1 MSPGWGPEGPPGGCG
16 HESTAARLSADIIAS
31 MPVRRERWCLDPG
44 WLFVVAG
51 LALCASVM
59 LIPAQLDVEALR
71 AQRSELVRQH
81 QAASA
86 QVRAHESFLVELRRA
101 DPSVIRRLAAAQLN
115 LLPAG
120 ATPVLVA
127 SSREAPVGD
136 WIAAN
141 VPVTPA
147 RRGLPPDTW
156 LTRLTGERF
165 RLWVLAGGLLAVFMG
180 LLAGPDTS
188 PVSRNL
194 IPRWRPDVFHPQAL
208 GADVDWEEEEADGEA
223 EMDEED
229 EELEEEEGEEEAL
242 VEDEEEEDEEFEEDD
257 EEFEEDDEE
266 LEEDE
271 SEEDFEDWDDDE
283 EEEEEE
289 DDEKG

>member
-1 MSPGWGPEGPPGGCG
+1 MI
-16 HESTAARLSADIIAS
+16 AA
-31 MPVRRERWCLDPG
+31 MPLQQQRWCLDPG

-59 LIPAQLDVEALR
+59 LVPAQIDVEALR

-86 QVRAHESFLVELRRA
+86 QVRAHEAFLEELRRA
-101 DPSVIRRLAAAQLN
+101 DPAVVRRLAAAQLN

-127 SSREAPVGD
+127 SSREHPVGD
-136 WIAAN
+136 WIAET
-141 VPVTPA
+141 VPVTPVQ
-147 RRGLPPDTW
+147 RLLPPDTW

-208 GADVDWEEEEADGEA
+208 SADVDWEEEDTDGED
-223 EMDEED
+223 EMDDEVD
-229 EELEEEEGEEEAL
+229 EELEEEVDEEEEGEEDEL
-242 VEDEEEEDEEFEEDD
+242 LEDEEEEEEEEDEEFEEDD
-257 EEFEEDDEE
+257 EEFEEDDED

-271 SEEDFEDWDDDE
+271 DSEEDFEDWDEDE
-283 EEEEEE
+283 EEEVEE
-289 DDEKG
+289 DDEVE

>member
-1 MSPGWGPEGPPGGCG
+1 
-16 HESTAARLSADIIAS
+16 
-31 MPVRRERWCLDPG
+31 
-44 WLFVVAG
+44 
-51 LALCASVM
+51 M

-81 QAASA
+81 QAAAA
-86 QVRAHESFLVELRRA
+86 QVRAHEAFLEELRRA
-101 DPSVIRRLAAAQLN
+101 DPAVIRRLAAAQLN

-127 SSREAPVGD
+127 SSREEPVGD
-136 WIAAN
+136 WIAET

-147 RRGLPPDTW
+147 RRVLPPDTL

-194 IPRWRPDVFHPQAL
+194 IPRWRPDVFHPQSL
-208 GADVDWEEEEADGEA
+208 GADVDWEEEDADGED

-229 EELEEEEGEEEAL
+229 EEIVEEEGEEDEL
-242 VEDEEEEDEEFEEDD
+242 LEDDEEDEEEEDDEEYEEDD
-257 EEFEEDDEE
+257 EEFEEDDED
-266 LEEDE
+266 LEEDD
-271 SEEDFEDWDDDE
+271 SEEDFEDWDDDDE
-283 EEEEEE
+283 EEEEEA
-289 DDEKG
+289 DEEE